1 MANVIKSIKLGATGT
16 ANDIYTTVG
25 ATFLPSAGDM
35 RVDLK
40 KNDGSYVNNAGI
52 IPAANSESAGLLTAT
67 EQEIGGVK
75 IFTTSTSSTAPVKS
89 YDDYSIELINE
100 PIALWT
106 GTFKSDGAGNHML
119 DTYSITELQ
128 TLTDFCNKTFYV
140 NELIDE
146 DTLKR
151 IQSYGRDLEVFVKV
165 KTINS
170 RGVEVANLVS
180 FYGEIYSN
188 SNYFYIQPDYWIYDY
203 NESEYTFSNFINAD
217 NIYDEYL
224 TSSSFNFYKDQN
236 NDDYIKFPSYD
247 SKYWYNQYPDTFAI
261 ILTIELRYRL
271 VKYETPYSNGTS
283 ITGGDINIHPQEESL
298 SKLTQDSL
306 YLCNND
312 EILHI
317 TPKSL
322 KGPSYSIGYSGSY
335 MENIK
340 IKNIYAGAS
349 YYYGIGSP
357 YSTHIGVTSC
367 PFGEIHYRHLV
378 RGHNKL
384 PAGRTFTY
392 NDGWDETFHPMV
404 SAIGQT
410 YSGEVG
416 HLFAPYK
423 SMYTEN
429 MRISNLY
436 PNDALWSSIDSV
448 DNVIDGNEF
457 LFDLE
462 AGPHIKI
469 GIAMASTSSPATGVT
484 LVANKTSWM
493 SNGSTG
499 YYYKGSTSFEPAI
512 YPFMNNYGFV
522 GLTNYRWYRGYFSN
536 IYANAFYESS
546 DENLKNILKPIETDL
561 EELSK
566 LRKVYFE
573 WKDKGNGVTG
583 PQIGIIAQD
592 VKKLYPEI
600 VDGEEGGL
608 TVQYDKLG
616 VIALDAVDK
625 VYQENKLLKT
635 KCEELE
641 KRVQRLENLLM

>member
-40 KNDGSYVNNAGI
+40 KNDGSYIANAGI
-52 IPAANSESAGLLTAT
+52 IPAANSENSGLLTAT

-75 IFTTSTSSTAPVKS
+75 IFTTNTSPTAPVKS
-89 YDDYSIELINE
+89 YYDNSIELINE

-106 GTFKSDGAGNHML
+106 GTFKSDGAENHML
-119 DTYSITELQ
+119 DTYSVTKLQ
-128 TLTDFCNKTFYV
+128 ALTDFCDKAFYV

-151 IQSYGRDLEVFVKV
+151 IQSYGRNLDVFIKV

-188 SNYFYIQPDYWIYDY
+188 SQYCEVQPDYLLYDY
-203 NESEYTFSNFINAD
+203 NESEYTFYDFINAND
-217 NIYDEYL
+217 INDEYFA
-224 TSSSFNFYKDQN
+224 TSPFDFYKDQI

-247 SKYWYNQYPDTFAI
+247 SKYWYNQHPDTFAI
-261 ILTIELRYRL
+261 ILTIELRYKL
-271 VKYETPYSNGTS
+271 VKYEAPYSNGTS
-283 ITGGDINIHPQEESL
+283 ITGGDINIHTQEESL

-322 KGPSYSIGYSGSY
+322 KGSSYSIGYSGSH
-335 MENIK
+335 MHNIK
-340 IKNIYAGAS
+340 TNYLFSGATNYS
-349 YYYGIGSP
+349 AIGSS
-357 YSTHIGVTSC
+357 STQFASIY
-367 PFGEIHYRHLV
+367 YRNLV

-384 PAGRTFTY
+384 RDGTTY
-392 NDGWDETFHPMV
+392 TVDDRGTPYSHAMV

-429 MRISNLY
+429 IRISKLY
-436 PNDALWSSIDSV
+436 PNDAMWISTSNRNNYDEF
-448 DNVIDGNEF
+448 DNH
-457 LFDLE
+457 FDPE

-469 GIAMASTSSPATGVT
+469 SIANGAGEPATGVT
-484 LVANKTSWM
+484 LVAFGTTDYS
-493 SNGSTG
+493 SSTG
-499 YYYKGSTSFEPAI
+499 YYYKGATNCEPAI
-512 YPFMNNYGFV
+512 YPWEDNYGFI
-522 GLTNYRWYRGYFSN
+522 GLTGYRWYKGYFKSLYSN
-536 IYANAFYESS
+536 GFYENS
-546 DENLKNILKPIETDL
+546 DENLKTILKPIETDL

-573 WKDKGNGVTG
+573 WKDKGNGITG

-592 VKKLYPEI
+592 IKKLYPEI

-616 VIALDAVDK
+616 VIALDAIDK
-625 VYQENKLLKT
+625 LYQENRELKT
-635 KCEELE
+635 KCKELE

>member
-1 MANVIKSIKLGATGT
+1 MANVIKSIKLGSTGT
-16 ANDIYTTVG
+16 ATPVISTVG
-25 ATFLPSAGDM
+25 ATFLASGSDM
-35 RVDLK
+35 RVDLV
-40 KNDGSYVNNAGI
+40 KNDGSITQLAGI
-52 IPAANSESAGLLTAT
+52 IPPATAGDAGLLTAT

-75 IFTTSTSSTAPVKS
+75 IFTANTSPTAPVKS
-89 YDDYSIELINE
+89 YYDNSIELINE

-106 GTFKSDGAGNHML
+106 GTFKSDGAGNHIL

-128 TLTDFCNKTFYV
+128 SLKNFCDKTFYV

-151 IQSYGRDLEVFVKV
+151 IQSYGRGLDVFVKF

-170 RGVEVANLVS
+170 RGVDVANLVS
-180 FYGEIYSN
+180 CYGEMYSD
-188 SNYFYIQPDYWIYDY
+188 SSYCSIEPDYWIYDY
-203 NESEYTFSNFINAD
+203 NESEYTFSNFINAYAID
-217 NIYDEYL
+217 DEYL
-224 TSSSFNFYKDQN
+224 KVSYPFNFYKDQYN
-236 NDDYIKFPSYD
+236 EDYVKFPSYD
-247 SKYWYNQYPDTFAI
+247 SKYWYNNHPDTFAV
-261 ILTIELRYRL
+261 ILTIELRYKL
-271 VKYETPYSNGTS
+271 VKYEAPYSNGTS
-283 ITGGDINIHPQEESL
+283 ITGGDINIHTQEESL

-322 KGPSYSIGYSGSY
+322 KGSSYSIGYSGSY
-335 MENIK
+335 MHNIK
-340 IKNIYAGAS
+340 INYLFSGATNYS
-349 YYYGIGSP
+349 AIGSS
-357 YSTHIGVTSC
+357 STQFAAIYHRNLI
-367 PFGEIHYRHLV
+367 
-378 RGHNKL
+378 RGHDKL
-384 PAGRTFTY
+384 RTGTTY
-392 NDGWDETFHPMV
+392 TVNGWNSSTYKHPMV

-429 MRISNLY
+429 IRISKLY
-436 PNDALWSSIDSV
+436 PNDAMWMSPSNV
-448 DNVIDGNEF
+448 DNIDEF
-457 LFDLE
+457 DNHFDPE
-462 AGPHIKI
+462 VGPHIKI
-469 GIAMASTSSPATGVT
+469 SMASGSGADPALGVT
-484 LVANKTSWM
+484 MIAFGSTGYS
-493 SNGSTG
+493 SSTG
-499 YYYKGSTSFEPAI
+499 YYYKGATTCEPAI
-512 YPFMNNYGFV
+512 YPWQDNYGFV
-522 GLTNYRWYRGYFSN
+522 GLTAYRWYKGYFGN
-536 IYANAFYESS
+536 LYANAFYESS

-573 WKDKGNGVTG
+573 WKDNSNGITG
-583 PQIGIIAQD
+583 PQLGVIAQD
-592 VKKLYPEI
+592 IKKLYPEI

-625 VYQENKLLKT
+625 LYQENKELKAR
-635 KCEELE
+635 CESLE